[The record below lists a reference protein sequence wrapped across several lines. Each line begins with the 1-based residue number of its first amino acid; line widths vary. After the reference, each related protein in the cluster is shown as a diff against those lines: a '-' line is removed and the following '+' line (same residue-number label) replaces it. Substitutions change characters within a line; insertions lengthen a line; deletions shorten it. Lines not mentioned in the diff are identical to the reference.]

1 MISGE
6 VLDRFTK
13 AAPASAKP
21 ESSGGFDIGGYL
33 KFHNFEISRTKP
45 WGSQPDGMIYELAT
59 CPFDPAH
66 VNGSATFTL
75 AGGMPGFRCHHNGC
89 NGRNIK
95 DVLARY
101 PAPKRVA
108 SNAGWGKPEPLHD
121 ELPPV
126 PPLSK
131 ELLPV
136 SLRQF
141 AADISY
147 RMQVP
152 IDFPA
157 AALILSL
164 AGAVNR
170 RATIQPK
177 ANDSGWIVVPNLWGG
192 IVAPPGC
199 LKSPVIQTATRPLN
213 QIQSEW
219 HKEFD
224 IANADYSQVREED
237 ELRHSAWKEDYKK
250 ATKSG
255 RSGPE
260 RPFTYAI
267 EPVLRR
273 VIVNDATFE
282 MLHQIMSENPAG
294 ILVVRDELTGWLS
307 QLDRA
312 GREGERAFCLQAWN
326 GDTGHD
332 IDRIGRGTI
341 HVEACC
347 MSLMGGIQP
356 GRLRSYL
363 SDAIKDGPGNDGL
376 MQRFQIL
383 VWPDID
389 PKWQYVDVCPDPIL
403 AAGTEGIFSRLIS
416 LDAASPLRFRFS
428 PEAQEL
434 FVQWIG
440 ELEAKIRGADLHP
453 ALVAHLSKYRS
464 LMPSLALL
472 FELADLACFEGFDG
486 LRSATP
492 HAVVT
497 LEHAIQA
504 AEWCDYLESHAQ
516 RVYSCAV
523 SPQLRGARELLSHIK
538 KKRLRSR
545 DGGFDWFSARDV
557 YTKGWTGLDNPDAV
571 RAAAA
576 VLEDAAWVRSTRSD
590 TGASGGRPSIRYE
603 VNPEI
608 WK

>member
-1 MISGE
+1 MISDE
-6 VLDRFTK
+6 VLEKFTK
-13 AAPASAKP
+13 APPGNAKL
-21 ESSGGFDIGGYL
+21 EGSGAFDMDAYL
-33 KFHNFEISRTKP
+33 NLHGFEISRKKP
-45 WGSQPDGMIYELAT
+45 WGSHAGGIIYELVA
-59 CPFDPAH
+59 CPFNPAH
-66 VNGSATFTL
+66 INGSATFTL
-75 AGGMPGFRCHHNGC
+75 AGGIPGFRCHHNGC
-89 NGRNIK
+89 NGRNMK
-95 DVLARY
+95 EVLARY
-101 PAPKRVA
+101 PVPA
-108 SNAGWGKPEPLHD
+108 SESSSGWYKPEPLQDH
-121 ELPPV
+121 LPAVRPFTQ
-126 PPLSK
+126 
-131 ELLPV
+131 ELLPN
-136 SLRQF
+136 SLRQL
-141 AADISY
+141 AADISH

-170 RATIQPK
+170 RASIQPK
-177 ANDSGWIVVPNLWGG
+177 ANDTGWTVVPNLWGG

-199 LKSPVIQTATRPLN
+199 LKSPVIQAATLALN

-219 HKEFD
+219 HKEFGS
-224 IANADYSQVREED
+224 ASAEYSRVCEED
-237 ELRHSAWKEDYKK
+237 ELRHSAWKEAFKK
-250 ATKSG
+250 AAKG
-255 RSGPE
+255 NGSGPE
-260 RPFTYAI
+260 RPGSTAL

-282 MLHQIMSENPAG
+282 MLHQIMSQNPAG
-294 ILVVRDELTGWLS
+294 ILLLRDELTGWLS

-363 SDAIKDGPGNDGL
+363 SDAIRDGPGNDGL

-389 PKWQYVDVCPDPIL
+389 PTWKYVDVSPDPIL
-403 AAGTEGIFSRLIS
+403 AAGTAGIFRSLIS
-416 LDAASPLRFRFS
+416 LDSESPLRFRFS
-428 PEAQEL
+428 SQAQEL
-434 FVQWIG
+434 FVEWIG
-440 ELEAKIRGADLHP
+440 DLEAKIRGADLHP

-472 FELADLACFEGFDG
+472 FELADLACYEGFDG
-486 LRSATP
+486 LRPAVP
-492 HAVVT
+492 HNVVS
-497 LEHAIQA
+497 LEHARQA
-504 AEWCDYLESHAQ
+504 AEWCDYLESHAR
-516 RVYSCAV
+516 RVYSCVV
-523 SPQLRGARELLSHIK
+523 SPQLRGARELAAHIK
-538 KKRLRSR
+538 KKHVWNRE
-545 DGGFDWFSARDV
+545 DGFDWFTARDV
-557 YTKGWTGLDNPDAV
+557 YIKGWTCLDGPEAV

-576 VLEDAAWVRSTRSD
+576 ILEDAGWVRTARAETRA
-590 TGASGGRPSIRYE
+590 GGGRPSTRYE